1 MTAVVDYNSGNVRS
15 VMNALSRLGAD
26 AVLTAD
32 PDQIRRADRVIF
44 PGVGAA
50 ASAMAELEKR
60 GLTEVLREY
69 ERPFLGICLGMQL
82 MNSFSEEGNVS
93 LLGITPEHV
102 RLFDRAAGDKIPH
115 VGWNEIQVSD
125 DPLFKGIADG
135 TWFYFVHSYYAEA
148 SERTIAS
155 CSYAGVTFSS
165 AIRKDNFRGVQFH
178 PEKSGGAGALLLKN
192 FLEVK

>member
-26 AVLTAD
+26 AVLTSD
-32 PDQIRRADRVIF
+32 PDVIRRADRVIF

-50 ASAMAELEKR
+50 EAAMTELGKR

-82 MNSFSEEGNVS
+82 MNSFSEEGNVR
-93 LLGITPEHV
+93 LLGITEESV
-102 RLFDRAAGDKIPH
+102 RLFDRNAGDKIPH
-115 VGWNEIQVSD
+115 VGWNEISVTS
-125 DPLFKGIADG
+125 DPLFRGIADG
-135 TWFYFVHSYYAEA
+135 TCFYFVHSYYAEA
-148 SERTIAS
+148 SARTVAS
-155 CSYAGVTFSS
+155 CDYAGVTFSAS
-165 AIRKDNFRGVQFH
+165 IRKDNFSGVQFH

>member
-1 MTAVVDYNSGNVRS
+1 MTAVVDYNAGNVRS

-26 AVLTAD
+26 AVLTSD
-32 PDQIRRADRVIF
+32 PDVIRKADRVIF

-60 GLTEVLREY
+60 ALTEVLREY

-82 MNSFSEEGNVS
+82 MNAFSEEGDVK
-93 LLGITPEHV
+93 LLGITGERV
-102 RLFDRAAGDKIPH
+102 KLFDRSKGDKIPH
-115 VGWNEIQVSD
+115 VGWNEIRING
-125 DPLFKGIADG
+125 DPLFRGIEDG
-135 TWFYFVHSYYAEA
+135 TYFYFVHSYYAEH
-148 SERTIAS
+148 SVRTIAS
-155 CSYAGVTFSS
+155 CDYAGVTFSA
-165 AIRKDNFRGVQFH
+165 AIRKDNFSGVQFH